1 MKKLLASLLVA
12 GLVFTTPLTSLAAD
26 NTNLATT
33 EKTITATFS
42 SNARSQ
48 GWWRKSG
55 NRYWFQFANGG
66 YARNVIGTINGVT
79 YAFDSAG
86 WMATGWVCID
96 GYWYYCNSN
105 GAMQFGWK
113 KIGGSWYYVDPQ
125 DGYMYAG
132 NVLIQT
138 VPCIPDGIRLVM
150 AGIIS
155 TIMAWLMAGS
165 LLVANGTF
173 SMDIG

>member
-86 WMATGWVCID
+86 WMATGWVRID

-113 KIGGSWYYVDPQ
+113 EIGGSWYYFDPQ

-132 NVLIQT
+132 NVYSINGKGY
-138 VPCIPDGIRLVM
+138 CFN
-150 AGIIS
+150 S
-155 TIMAWLMAGS
+155 
-165 LLVANGTF
+165 NGTMYTGWYQASDGWYYF
-173 SMDIG
+173 DNNGMVNG